1 MTWISSPKEKT
12 ELLAVEGISSDQ
24 LYRHKLNTNML
35 GYGTD
40 EN

>member
-1 MTWISSPKEKT
+1 MTWIYSSKEKT
-12 ELLAVEGISSDQ
+12 ELLAVEGILSEQ
-24 LYRHKLNTNML
+24 LYRHKLNTQVL